1 MKEDK
6 IQKLYFSDVDSQ
18 INTDRREFLKRL
30 GGGIIIIFSVGELSV
45 LGGGILPKVQ
55 ESSDFNAYLRVKEDG
70 RIDCYTGKIEM
81 GQGAITSL
89 AQVLADELEVTLD
102 KIDMIMGDTELCPYD
117 AGTWGSMTTPFFDP
131 ILRAAAAEARVV
143 LIELAAEHLKISK
156 KQLKASEGVIYDT
169 KNKKNQITYALLT
182 KGKKIVKPISE
193 KPPVK
198 TPSEFKI
205 IGKPELRID
214 ALVKVTGEA
223 KYAGDIR
230 LPGMLYAKIL
240 RPPAHGARLIS
251 LNTSALENIEGIE
264 VVREKDFFAVLHE
277 SPDIAGEAI
286 DKVEAKYDVPE
297 SKANEETIFKHLLSV
312 ASESNL
318 VEKGGNLK
326 EGGELSDIIVEEEY
340 HDGYVAHA
348 PIETHTATAKFEG
361 DKITMW
367 VSSQTPF
374 GTRQAISEALNIPLQ
389 NVHIKQSFIG
399 GGFGGKAYNLQ
410 AIEAARIAK
419 LSGKPVQLV
428 WTRKEEFFYDMFR
441 PAAVVKINSSVTKS
455 GKISLWDY
463 GVYFAGARGSQLF
476 YDIPNNRT
484 IAYSSAE
491 NAHPFGTGAWRAPA
505 NNTNSFARESQ
516 IDIMAWKAGVDPVEF
531 RLNNLKNERVIRV
544 LKAAAKKFDWTPIK
558 LPSGKGYGIACGFDA
573 GSYVALIAEVEVNK
587 NTGQVQVKR
596 VVCAQD
602 MGQVVNPQGAI
613 LQIEGCITMGLGYAL
628 TEDVKFNWGNV
639 KTQNFDTYEITRF
652 SWTPKIDTVLIDAQ
666 DSPPGG
672 GGEPA
677 IICMGGLIA
686 NAIFDACGARSHQLP
701 MTPERILEAI
711 HKG

>member
-6 IQKLYFSDVDSQ
+6 IQKLYFSDIDSY
-18 INTDRREFLKRL
+18 INIDRREFLKRL
-30 GGGIIIIFSVGELSV
+30 GGGIIIVFSIGELSV
-45 LGGGILPKVQ
+45 FGGGILTKEQ

-81 GQGAITSL
+81 GQGVITSL
-89 AQVLADELEVTLD
+89 AQVLAEELEVSLD
-102 KIDMIMGDTELCPYD
+102 QVDLVMGDTELCPYD
-117 AGTWGSMTTPFFDP
+117 AGTWGSMTTRFFDP
-131 ILRAAAAEARVV
+131 ILRAAAAEARAI

-169 KNKKNQITYALLT
+169 KNRKTQITYAQLT
-182 KGKKIVKPISE
+182 KGKKIVKPLSE

-205 IGKPELRID
+205 IGKPELKTD

-230 LPGMLYAKIL
+230 LPGMLCAKIL
-240 RPPAHGARLIS
+240 RPPAHGAKLTS
-251 LNTSALENIEGIE
+251 LDVSALENIEDIE

-277 SPDIAGEAI
+277 SPEIAEEAI
-286 DKVEAKYDVPE
+286 NKVKAEYEVPE
-297 SKANEETIFKHLLSV
+297 PKANDETIFKHLLSV

-318 VEKGGNLK
+318 VEEGGNLK
-326 EGGELSDIIVEEEY
+326 EGRELSDITVEEEY
-340 HDGYVAHA
+340 LDGYVAHA
-348 PIETHTATAKFEG
+348 PIETHTATAKFEE

-374 GTRQAISEALNIPLQ
+374 GTRQAISETLNIPLQ
-389 NVHIKQSFIG
+389 NVHIKQNFLG
-399 GGFGGKAYNLQ
+399 GGFGSKIYNQQ

-428 WTRKEEFFYDMFR
+428 WTRREEFFYDMFR
-441 PAAVVKINSSVTKS
+441 PAAVVKINSGVTKS
-455 GKISLWDY
+455 GKITLWDY
-463 GVYFAGARGSQLF
+463 DVYFAGARGSKLF
-476 YDIPNNRT
+476 YDIPHNRT
-484 IAYSSAE
+484 MAYGSAE
-491 NAHPFGTGAWRAPA
+491 GAHPFGTGAWRAPA
-505 NNTNSFARESQ
+505 NNTNTFARESH
-516 IDIMAWKAGVDPVEF
+516 IDIMAWKAGVDPFEF
-531 RLNNLKNERVIRV
+531 RLNNMKDERMIRV
-544 LKAAAKKFDWTPIK
+544 LKAAAKKFGWTPIK
-558 LPSGKGYGIACGFDA
+558 LPGGKGYGIACGVDA
-573 GSYVALIAEVEVNK
+573 GSYVAQIAEVEVDK
-587 NTGQVQVKR
+587 KTGQVQVKR

-628 TEDVKFNWGNV
+628 TEDIKFNWGNV
-639 KTQNFDTYEITRF
+639 KTRNFDTYEITRF
-652 SWTPKIDTVLIDAQ
+652 SMTPKVETVLIDAQ
-666 DSPPGG
+666 DSPPQG

-677 IICMGGLIA
+677 IICVGGAIA
-686 NAIFDACGARSHQLP
+686 NAIFDAIGARLFQLP
-701 MTPERILEAI
+701 MTPERILAAI

>member
-6 IQKLYFSDVDSQ
+6 IQKLYFSDIDSY
-18 INTDRREFLKRL
+18 INIDRREFLKRL
-30 GGGIIIIFSVGELSV
+30 GGGIIIVFSIGELSV
-45 LGGGILPKVQ
+45 FGGGILTKEQ

-81 GQGAITSL
+81 GQGVITSL
-89 AQVLADELEVTLD
+89 AQVLAEELEVSLD
-102 KIDMIMGDTELCPYD
+102 QVDLVMGDTELCPYD
-117 AGTWGSMTTPFFDP
+117 AGTWGSMTTRFFDP
-131 ILRAAAAEARVV
+131 ILRAAAAEARAI

-169 KNKKNQITYALLT
+169 KNRKTQITYAQLT
-182 KGKKIVKPISE
+182 KGKKIVKPLSE

-205 IGKPELRID
+205 IGKPELKTD

-230 LPGMLYAKIL
+230 LPGMLCAKIL
-240 RPPAHGARLIS
+240 RPPAHGAKLIS
-251 LNTSALENIEGIE
+251 LDVSALENIEDIE

-277 SPDIAGEAI
+277 SPEIAEEAI
-286 DKVEAKYDVPE
+286 NKVKAEYEVPE
-297 SKANEETIFKHLLSV
+297 PKANDETIFKHLLSV

-318 VEKGGNLK
+318 VEEGGNLK
-326 EGGELSDIIVEEEY
+326 EGRELSDITVEEEY
-340 HDGYVAHA
+340 LDGYVAHA
-348 PIETHTATAKFEG
+348 PIETHTATAKFEE

-374 GTRQAISEALNIPLQ
+374 GTRQAISETLNIPLQ
-389 NVHIKQSFIG
+389 NVHIKQNFLG
-399 GGFGGKAYNLQ
+399 GGFGSKIYNQQ

-428 WTRKEEFFYDMFR
+428 WTRREEFFYDMFR
-441 PAAVVKINSSVTKS
+441 PAAVVKINSGVTKS
-455 GKISLWDY
+455 GKITLWDY
-463 GVYFAGARGSQLF
+463 DVYFAGARGSKLF
-476 YDIPNNRT
+476 YDIPHNRT
-484 IAYSSAE
+484 MAYGSAE
-491 NAHPFGTGAWRAPA
+491 GAHPFGTGAWRAPA
-505 NNTNSFARESQ
+505 NNTNTFARESH
-516 IDIMAWKAGVDPVEF
+516 IDIMAWKAGVDPFEF
-531 RLNNLKNERVIRV
+531 RLNNMKDERMIRV
-544 LKAAAKKFDWTPIK
+544 LKAAAKKFGWTPIK
-558 LPSGKGYGIACGFDA
+558 LPGGKGYGIACGVDA
-573 GSYVALIAEVEVNK
+573 GSYVAQIAEVEVDK
-587 NTGQVQVKR
+587 KTGQVQVKR

-628 TEDVKFNWGNV
+628 TEDIKFNWGNV
-639 KTQNFDTYEITRF
+639 KTRNFDTYEITRF
-652 SWTPKIDTVLIDAQ
+652 SMTPKVETVLIDAQ
-666 DSPPGG
+666 DSPPQG

-677 IICMGGLIA
+677 IICVGGAIA
-686 NAIFDACGARSHQLP
+686 NAIFDAIGARLFQLP
-701 MTPERILEAI
+701 MTPERILAAM

>member
-6 IQKLYFSDVDSQ
+6 IQKLYFSDIDSY
-18 INTDRREFLKRL
+18 INIDRREFLKRL
-30 GGGIIIIFSVGELSV
+30 GGGIIIVFSIGELSV
-45 LGGGILPKVQ
+45 FGGGILTKEQ

-81 GQGAITSL
+81 GQGVITSL
-89 AQVLADELEVTLD
+89 AQVLAEELEVSLD
-102 KIDMIMGDTELCPYD
+102 QVDLVMGDTELCPYD
-117 AGTWGSMTTPFFDP
+117 AGTWGSMTTRFFDP
-131 ILRAAAAEARVV
+131 ILRAAAAEARAI

-169 KNKKNQITYALLT
+169 KNRKTQITYAQLT
-182 KGKKIVKPISE
+182 KGKKIVKPLSE

-205 IGKPELRID
+205 IGKPELKTD

-230 LPGMLYAKIL
+230 LPGMLCAKIL
-240 RPPAHGARLIS
+240 RPPAHGAKLIS
-251 LNTSALENIEGIE
+251 LDVSALENIEDIE

-277 SPDIAGEAI
+277 SPEIAEEAI
-286 DKVEAKYDVPE
+286 NKVKAEYEVPE
-297 SKANEETIFKHLLSV
+297 PKANDETIFKHLLSV

-318 VEKGGNLK
+318 VEEGGNLK
-326 EGGELSDIIVEEEY
+326 EGRELSDITVEEEY
-340 HDGYVAHA
+340 LDGYVAHA
-348 PIETHTATAKFEG
+348 PIETHTATAKFEE

-374 GTRQAISEALNIPLQ
+374 GTRQAISETLNIPLQ
-389 NVHIKQSFIG
+389 NVHIKQNFLG
-399 GGFGGKAYNLQ
+399 GGFGSKIYNQQ

-428 WTRKEEFFYDMFR
+428 WTRREEFFYDMFR
-441 PAAVVKINSSVTKS
+441 PAAVVKINSGVTKS
-455 GKISLWDY
+455 GKITLWDY
-463 GVYFAGARGSQLF
+463 DVYFAGARGSKLF
-476 YDIPNNRT
+476 YDIPHNRT
-484 IAYSSAE
+484 MAYGSAE
-491 NAHPFGTGAWRAPA
+491 GAHPFGTGAWRAPA
-505 NNTNSFARESQ
+505 NNTNTFARESH
-516 IDIMAWKAGVDPVEF
+516 IDIMAWKAGVDPFEF
-531 RLNNLKNERVIRV
+531 RLNNMKDERMIRV
-544 LKAAAKKFDWTPIK
+544 LKAAAKKFGWTPIK
-558 LPSGKGYGIACGFDA
+558 LPGGKGYGIACGVDA
-573 GSYVALIAEVEVNK
+573 GSYVAQIAEVEVDK
-587 NTGQVQVKR
+587 KTGQVQVKR

-628 TEDVKFNWGNV
+628 TEDIKFNWGNV
-639 KTQNFDTYEITRF
+639 KTRNFDTYEITRF
-652 SWTPKIDTVLIDAQ
+652 SMTPKVETVLIDAQ
-666 DSPPGG
+666 DSPPQG

-677 IICMGGLIA
+677 IICVGGAIA
-686 NAIFDACGARSHQLP
+686 NAIFDAIGARLFQLP
-701 MTPERILEAI
+701 MTPERILAAI